1 MRTTWLPAPRR
12 PWRPRPPADGPA
24 AGTSAG
30 TSTGPV
36 TRTPWAAVVAL
47 GVGIFAL
54 VTAEFLPAS
63 LLPRMAAD
71 LGVTEG
77 VAGQAVTATA
87 LMGIVAAPTVGLLFP
102 RLDRKL
108 LLAGLLVLA
117 AVSDVL
123 VALAPQ
129 FWLVLVSRLLLGVA
143 LAGFWGLAP
152 AVTAQLAAP
161 AQLGRAMM
169 VVNAGMPLATVTAVP
184 VGTFLGESWGWRP
197 VFWLASAATGLALVL
212 LLLLVP
218 RSAPTSVPSLRSL
231 GETLRSRVLLTG
243 LAGIVFVAGGH
254 FTAFTYV
261 RPAVE
266 QNPQITGGEVA
277 LLLSVLGVASVLG
290 NLAAGPAADRHL
302 RPALLAGPL
311 LIGVG
316 TASVVLFSAE
326 FAAVVAAVGLWGF
339 AFGSIPT
346 LVQTWLARTAPE
358 RVEQGSGL
366 VTAMFQV
373 AIAVGASVG
382 GLLTDSFD
390 VRVTYLVGAV
400 AAVVGGVLLSRARR
414 VPARAPGGTPG

>member
-1 MRTTWLPAPRR
+1 MSTTHLPAPRR
-12 PWRPRPPADGPA
+12 PRRRPATPAGER
-24 AGTSAG
+24 AG
-30 TSTGPV
+30 
-36 TRTPWAAVVAL
+36 TPWAAVVAL

-117 AVSDVL
+117 ALSDVL
-123 VALAPQ
+123 VALAPH
-129 FWLVLVSRLLLGVA
+129 FWVVLVSRLLLGVA

-152 AVTAQLAAP
+152 AVTARLAAP

-184 VGTFLGESWGWRP
+184 VGTFLGEAWGWRP
-197 VFWLASAATGLALVL
+197 VFWLATAATGLALVL
-212 LLLLVP
+212 LLVFVP
-218 RSAPTSVPSLRSL
+218 RSAPTSAPSLRSL
-231 GETLRSRVLLTG
+231 GETLRSRVLVTG
-243 LAGIVFVAGGH
+243 LLGIVFTAGGH

-266 QNPQITGGEVA
+266 RNPQTTAGEVA
-277 LLLSVLGVASVLG
+277 MLLSVLGVASVLG
-290 NLAAGPAADRHL
+290 NLAAGPAADRRL
-302 RPALLAGPL
+302 RPALLVAPV
-311 LIGVG
+311 LIGLG
-316 TASVVLFSAE
+316 TASVVLFSSD
-326 FAAVVAAVGLWGF
+326 FAAVVVAAGVWGF
-339 AFGSIPT
+339 AFGSLPT
-346 LVQTWLARTAPE
+346 LVQTWLARTAPD

-373 AIAVGASVG
+373 AIAAGASIG
-382 GLLTDSFD
+382 GFLTDSAG
-390 VRVTYLVGAV
+390 VRTTYLVGAG
-400 AAVVGGVLLSRARR
+400 AAVVGGVLL
-414 VPARAPGGTPG
+414 ARAGGVRPGRRP